1 MYTCLYDLYHIYY
14 KAKEVASVFHMTM
27 TEVIKEAIAEYVAKM
42 KKDPFYRLTANI
54 PDASPE
60 ETAEI
65 LAVIE
70 NLTDDDL
77 QIVRAESFNIPEKTS

>member
-1 MYTCLYDLYHIYY
+1 
-14 KAKEVASVFHMTM
+14 MTM
-27 TEVIKEAIAEYVAKM
+27 TDVIKEAIAEYVAKM

-70 NLTDDDL
+70 NLTDGDL
-77 QIVRAESFNIPEKTS
+77 QIVRKDSFTIPEDTS